1 MKKLRELFSPQPP
14 GTPSAMLL
22 LPRIFERRPWR
33 TAKERTHPR
42 CNSLTPAQVSPTWFF
57 SLQRNCRGVLHLG
70 RSLQSF
76 LPWAAGLCNRQ
87 LLFLVFTRLPSHFS
101 INWDTWEGKIGRCQK
116 ISLGLDEC
124 GQDSGLKGQ
133 ARLRTLGHLNSH
145 LDRGVRKR

>member
-22 LPRIFERRPWR
+22 LPRIFEKRPWR

-42 CNSLTPAQVSPTWFF
+42 CNSLTPAQVSPTRFP

-76 LPWAAGLCNRQ
+76 LPWAAGLWHVASLSGPHQ
-87 LLFLVFTRLPSHFS
+87 AAFSFLCKLGTQ
-101 INWDTWEGKIGRCQK
+101 GKEKLAGVRK
-116 ISLGLDEC
+116 PVWGWMNV
-124 GQDSGLKGQ
+124 GKTQD
-133 ARLRTLGHLNSH
+133 LRVGHQVSLGHLNSH
-145 LDRGVRKR
+145 